1 MIPLQDDIPSRTTPW
16 VNFAVI
22 AICSLVFLTQLSSQ
36 PSGPGDSSDRI
47 VEGYGMVPL
56 RLSDPQARPSVPQQ
70 VAVQT
75 PWGVRVETVRREL
88 APPAVAP
95 WLTLVTSMFL
105 HGGWM
110 HFLGN
115 MWFLYI
121 FGDNVEDR
129 FGHVTYLGFYLA
141 TGVAAGLAH
150 FASAP
155 DSPIPTVGAS
165 GAIAGVMGSYA
176 VLYPHARVLAVIPI
190 FIVFHT
196 FVVPAPVFLAV
207 WFGFQM
213 LSGIGSLS
221 GGAVGGVAWWAHIG
235 GFVAGAAVAWA
246 AGRTP
251 GEDPPSGP
259 RRF

>member
-22 AICSLVFLTQLSSQ
+22 AICSLVFLAQFSSQ
-36 PSGPGDSSDRI
+36 RSDRGSPQDPI

-56 RLSDPQARPSVPQQ
+56 RLADPQARPTVPQR
-70 VAVQT
+70 VAVRT
-75 PWGVRVETVRREL
+75 PWGVHVETAEREL
-88 APPAVAP
+88 APAAVAP

-129 FGHVTYLGFYLA
+129 FGHLGYLGFYLA
-141 TGVAAGLAH
+141 TGIAAGLAH

-176 VLYPHARVLAVIPI
+176 LLYPHARVLAVIPI

-235 GFVAGAAVAWA
+235 GFIAGAVVAWV

-251 GEDPPSGP
+251 EGDPTAGP